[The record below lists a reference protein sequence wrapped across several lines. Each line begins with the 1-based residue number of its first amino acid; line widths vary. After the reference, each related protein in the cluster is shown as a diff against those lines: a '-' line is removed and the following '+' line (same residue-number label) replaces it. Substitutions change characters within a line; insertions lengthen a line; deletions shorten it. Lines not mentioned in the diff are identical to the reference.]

1 YIRHVLGATVLLGA
15 IDATVLITPQL
26 VRQIVDRGIRD
37 GDVRWLSFGT
47 AALLLII
54 AAKGALTFFQGRLVE
69 RASQG
74 VAYDLRRTIHEQL
87 TNLSFSF
94 HDKTE
99 SGQLLSR
106 SIQDVERI
114 RFLTGRATLRLVEG
128 SVFLISSAILMFIMN
143 PLLATLV
150 MAALPLLV
158 WRGYAFGR
166 MIRPLGERIQEQL
179 AVLTTRLEQNLR
191 GAKVVKAFAQEQREI
206 DRFEEENRRWFALS
220 ATNAKV
226 RAINAPLLSLI
237 VQLATVG
244 IMGFGGYLIV
254 RGDLTYGELVA
265 FTTYMAQLSGPV
277 RAIGWITPVIGMAIA
292 SAGRI
297 FEVIDSTS
305 EVEEDETAPE
315 LAEVKGRVEFDRVSF
330 AYVGDRYA
338 LHDVSFL
345 AEPGEIVAL
354 LGETGSGKSTIVN
367 LLPRF
372 YDASSGAIL
381 VDGTDIRSVRVSSL
395 RQQIG
400 MVLQETTLFATS
412 IRENIRYGRTTATD
426 AEVQAAAEAAQGH
439 TFILSM
445 PDGYD
450 TKVGELGRTLSG
462 GQKQRIA
469 IARAILMNPRILILD
484 DATSSVD
491 TDTERLIQMALQT
504 LMNDRTS
511 FVIAQRLSTLRLAD
525 RILVLENSRIGARG
539 THAELYEQSR
549 LYREIYDKQLRRE
562 SEEGGAVDG
571 EMRR

>member
-1 YIRHVLGATVLLGA
+1 I
-15 IDATVLITPQL
+15 
-26 VRQIVDRGIRD
+26 RQIVDRGIRG
-37 GDVRWLSFGT
+37 GDTRWLTLGT
-47 AALLLII
+47 ATLLLII
-54 AAKGALTFFQGRLVE
+54 VAKGALTFFQGRLIE

-87 TNLSFSF
+87 TKLSFSF

-114 RFLTGRATLRLVEG
+114 RFLDGRATLRLVEG
-128 SVFLISSAILMFIMN
+128 AVFLISSAILMFIMD

-150 MAALPLLV
+150 MAVLPLLA

-166 MIRPLGERIQEQL
+166 MIRPLGERIQERL
-179 AVLTTRLEQNLR
+179 AVMTTRLEQNLR
-191 GAKVVKAFAQEQREI
+191 GATVVKAFAQERREI
-206 DRFEEENRRWFALS
+206 DRFEDENRKWFALS

-226 RAINAPLLSLI
+226 RAVNAPLLSLI

-244 IMGFGGYLIV
+244 ILGFGGYLIV

-277 RAIGWITPVIGMAIA
+277 RAIGWIVPVIGMAIA

-315 LAEVKGRVEFDRVSF
+315 LPEVKGRVEFDRVSF
-330 AYVGDRYA
+330 AYGDDRYA
-338 LHDVSFL
+338 LHEVSFV

-354 LGETGSGKSTIVN
+354 MGETGSGKSTIVN

-372 YDASSGAIL
+372 YDVRNGTIL

-395 RQQIG
+395 RRQIG
-400 MVLQETTLFATS
+400 MVLQETTLFATT
-412 IRENIRYGRTTATD
+412 IRENIRYGRATATD
-426 AEVQAAAEAAQGH
+426 AEVQEAAEAAQGH
-439 TFILSM
+439 QFILSM

-491 TDTERLIQMALQT
+491 TDTERLIQIALQT
-504 LMNDRTS
+504 LMNGRTS
-511 FVIAQRLSTLRLAD
+511 FVIAQRLSTLRMAD
-525 RILVLENSRIGARG
+525 RILVLENGRIGAGG
-539 THAELYEQSR
+539 THAELYDQSR
-549 LYREIYDKQLRRE
+549 LYREIYDRQLSRE
-562 SEEGGAVDG
+562 SEEGEAAD
-571 EMRR
+571 EDPQ